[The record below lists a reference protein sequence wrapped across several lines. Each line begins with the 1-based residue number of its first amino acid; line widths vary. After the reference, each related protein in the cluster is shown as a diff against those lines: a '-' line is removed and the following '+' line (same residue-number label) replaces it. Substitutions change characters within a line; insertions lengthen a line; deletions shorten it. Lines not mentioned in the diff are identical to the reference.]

1 MTQPEF
7 PEFSLMG
14 GGGGVRKTLP
24 GFTVKQPIADSDPLP
39 GTESGTGSY
48 FDAWTLRPGS
58 GRTLSTGS
66 SVPPPTTE

>member
-39 GTESGTGSY
+39 GTESGTGGY
-48 FDAWTLRPGS
+48 FEAWT
-58 GRTLSTGS
+58 
-66 SVPPPTTE
+66 